1 MDISTQGYDNLRSYI
16 QTNWKYL
23 ELQSSTGTPILRI
36 TTTDSRVTITNAN
49 GKITYT
55 LVLKGSDSGI
65 TVGSTEV
72 GKSAIFNAASGGTA
86 FSTETFTSFTFA
98 GTQDELTVTHE
109 LQVPKVN

>member
-36 TTTDSRVTITNAN
+36 TTSDSRLTISNAN
-49 GKITYT
+49 GKLTYV
-55 LVLKGSDSGI
+55 LVLKGSDAGI
-65 TVGSTEV
+65 TIGTEV
-72 GKSAIFNAASGGTA
+72 GKSAIFNVASGGTA
-86 FSTETFTSFTFA
+86 YSTETFTSFTFA